1 MTNLDKYKEVFGD
14 DWEDS
19 KVSDGWLCKTYNGP
33 VKATDKDKFIAWLKR
48 EPLIRFDNYMDDEEF
63 PRIYISDL
71 TDHPILRVSNFDNK
85 GRVHVDYEGLSG
97 TLCIS
102 HVKELIK
109 RSVDIR
115 ITDVVAMLDEI
126 DLELAEQQADF
137 IGADDYNNSYGVQV
151 SRNVIREKINAL
163 KGEEDDK

>member
-19 KVSDGWLCKTYNGP
+19 KVSDGWLLKTYNGP

-48 EPLIRFDNYMDDEEF
+48 EPLIRFDNYMDDEAF

-71 TDHPILRVSNFDNK
+71 TDKPILRVSGFDNK

-115 ITDVVAMLDEI
+115 ITDYEKRSKADMVAMLEEY
-126 DLELAEQQADF
+126 DLSLSGYEDADL
-137 IGADDYNNSYGVQV
+137 IRVDY
-151 SRNVIREKINAL
+151 IRQDIQEKIDAL
-163 KGEEDDK
+163 KGGQKL